1 MPSSTLQNEAR
12 LVESQA
18 PVALPGRTV
27 LIVVAGIVAAWVAA
41 GSLGWMALALQKVL
55 TWAALALVIG
65 AAWPACGGPKARG
78 TLLATAAAALLMTA
92 LAMPVVNV
100 LAVVVLL
107 AVIAGTQP
115 AAHGR
120 AVLAASLA
128 AATLAVF
135 HMACQSAAA
144 AWTIADAMARLL
156 GSVAGWAAGWPLA
169 LGASLAGLDL
179 LVLMAALWVGWV
191 AKPQAAAVPR
201 PRSTWYL
208 AAGSAAAAIVLV
220 HAAYLLVLAWSC
232 DLAAALPPAVPPP
245 ATDVSRLGFWSWSL
259 ATRAWLPWGL
269 PVLAAAG
276 QAAVALAMF
285 RLARWQASSAAR
297 PSSAGPGSHPVP
309 ARPLNFPPTAHW
321 ALPTACGLAVVAA
334 LALLLDSPHPDLKG
348 LRVMAYQTGGIQWDL
363 AGKDQPAASVAAS
376 AAAPSFGLLGP
387 LVESLG
393 GQLDRSTTLTEPE
406 LAEHNVLLL
415 LPPGPKEL
423 ASWMAHEGS
432 GGGAGPVADGSPHLF
447 SAELQARILEFV
459 RRGGALLVAAAP
471 ESHPGA
477 IENVFNELLAPTG
490 IRVEDETA
498 RSMVPC
504 WEDNVEATAPAVRG
518 GRASPGA
525 SFGLDRPAGLRV
537 AWPAGPLLIGRWA
550 WGEPGAGV
558 PPTAAYRPGQR
569 LGDLVLAAQRPLG
582 RGRVVVLGDAACLSD
597 RRLPSSYPFIAR
609 LLASLAAN
617 SDGPLALWR
626 QCLGLAALAGF
637 LGLVAWRAAGAGSEP
652 CAQHQDHGR
661 RLAIAAGVLAVAVA
675 GCTLAGDAGAGLLL
689 PEGRPQSA
697 RPLVYVDASHVA
709 AAATDPEQE
718 DGLGQWTEVLAH
730 NGYLPLWAPDLSPA
744 RLKRAAILVL
754 VAPARPL
761 SSTERETVREFVE
774 GGGGLLA
781 MVGAEESGP
790 SLPLLAEYD
799 LSVPEMPQ
807 PPSVT
812 TPEPKPLGAATQA
825 YVNAAGESAE
835 AQFYAAWPAESQAQ
849 QRKPIFPA
857 GPERA
862 AAMVSQRVGSGGVVL
877 IADTYFATNKNFQAE
892 ESDSR
897 HNVHFWG
904 WLLAGLTGHKP
915 PAPPETEPAGPSERG
930 PLDAAGPKQPVQPEG
945 KVPFS
950 LRENRDS
957 PRSREPTERGILE
970 DAKASEAKP

>member
-1 MPSSTLQNEAR
+1 MPSSTFQNEAR

-18 PVALPGRTV
+18 AMALPGRTV

-41 GSLGWMALALQKVL
+41 GSLGWMAPALEKVL

-115 AAHGR
+115 AADGR
-120 AVLAASLA
+120 AVLAAALA

-144 AWTIADAMARLL
+144 AWATADALARLL
-156 GSVAGWAAGWPLA
+156 GSVAGWAAGRPLA
-169 LGASLAGLDL
+169 LGPSFAGLDF
-179 LVLMAALWVGWV
+179 LVLMAALWLGWV
-191 AKPQAAAVPR
+191 AKPQAATAPGPR
-201 PRSTWYL
+201 RLRYF
-208 AAGSAAAAIVLV
+208 AAGGAAAAIVLV

-232 DLAAALPPAVPPP
+232 DLAAALPQAVPPP
-245 ATDVSRLGFWSWSL
+245 ATDVSRLGFWHWSL
-259 ATRAWLPWGL
+259 AVRAWLPWGL

-276 QAAVALAMF
+276 QAAVALVMF
-285 RLARWQASSAAR
+285 RSSRWQA
-297 PSSAGPGSHPVP
+297 SAGPGSRPVP
-309 ARPLNFPPTAHW
+309 ARPLNLGFRFLPPV
-321 ALPTACGLAVVAA
+321 LAVVAA
-334 LALLLDSPHPDLKG
+334 MVLLIGLPHPDLTAH
-348 LRVMAYQTGGIQWDL
+348 RVLAYQ
-363 AGKDQPAASVAAS
+363 AAEDQPAA
-376 AAAPSFGLLGP
+376 AAAANDATLSFGLLGP

-393 GQLDRSTTLTEPE
+393 GRLDHSGKLTEAE
-406 LAEHNVLLL
+406 LAEHDVLLL
-415 LPPGPKEL
+415 LPPGPKAL
-423 ASWMAHEGS
+423 ASWMANDDRE
-432 GGGAGPVADGSPHLF
+432 GAGHLF
-447 SAELQARILEFV
+447 SADLRVWIVEFM
-459 RRGGALLVAAAP
+459 RRGGTLLVAAAP
-471 ESHPGA
+471 ENHPGA
-477 IENVFNELLAPTG
+477 VENVFNELLAPTG
-490 IRVEDETA
+490 IRIEDETA
-498 RSMVPC
+498 CSMVPG
-504 WEDNVEATAPAVRG
+504 WEENVEAAAPAARG
-518 GRASPGA
+518 GLTSPGA
-525 SFGLDRPAGLRV
+525 SFGLDRAARLRV
-537 AWPAGPLLIGRWA
+537 AWPAGPLLIGRWG

-558 PPTAAYRPGQR
+558 PHAAAYRPGQR
-569 LGDLVLAAQRPLG
+569 LGDLVLAAQRQLG
-582 RGRVVVLGDAACLSD
+582 KGRVVVLGDAACLSD

-609 LLASLAAN
+609 LLASLMFNDA
-617 SDGPLALWR
+617 GPLDLWR

-637 LGLVAWRAAGAGSEP
+637 LGLVAWRAAGAGSKTHAQHGAAAAGSQP
-652 CAQHQDHGR
+652 RAQHQEHGR

-718 DGLGQWTEVLAH
+718 DGLGQWTEILAH

-744 RLKRAAILVL
+744 RLKRAAVLVL
-754 VAPARPL
+754 VAPARSL
-761 SSTERETVREFVE
+761 GSTERETVREFVE
-774 GGGGLLA
+774 GGGSLLA

-812 TPEPKPLGAATQA
+812 EPEPTPLGGGVVQA
-825 YVNAAGESAE
+825 YVNAAGEKAE
-835 AQFYAAWPAESQAQ
+835 AQFYAAWSAQ
-849 QRKPIFPA
+849 DHSLPQRPIFAPGSE
-857 GPERA
+857 GP
-862 AAMVSQRVGSGGVVL
+862 AAMVSERVGSGGVVL

-897 HNVHFWG
+897 HNAHFWG
-904 WLLAGLTGHKP
+904 WLLAGLTGRRPAAQVPRPTP
-915 PAPPETEPAGPSERG
+915 PKTEPAGPSERG
-930 PLDAAGPKQPVQPEG
+930 PLDAAGLKPPGTPASKP
-945 KVPFS
+945 
-950 LRENRDS
+950 S
-957 PRSREPTERGILE
+957 PPAAREPTERGILE
-970 DAKASEAKP
+970 VPKRSEAKP